1 MTKENKLLDEIGK
14 IDESLV
20 PDLEEISAGSEA
32 GTEEASAAD
41 GRKVISDARLQGA
54 KGGARESVRKGAK
67 AYRRNV
73 ILLSVGGVLAAAILA
88 FVIIP
93 KVWKNKGSVTGSKPE
108 EIAVGQPGNEEGL
121 IEGQVDAQG
130 IPKSGETVVY
140 AHQMAAPQYPE
151 MPEYPVGGNSQDQF
165 SVWHEAVKELRNQ
178 PEGYQDGYDA
188 YCRKVVAEL
197 FSDVGQ
203 DNRVFSPL
211 SLYMALSMT
220 AEVTDGA
227 TRQQIL
233 DLLCQPD
240 VETLR
245 ERAKSIWLANYMDDG
260 IAKLILG
267 NSMWLNSSREY
278 KAEVLDILARQYFA
292 SSFSGDPASEE
303 YSREYRAWINEQT
316 DDFLKEMVEGISLDP
331 GMQLTL
337 ASTVNYEAKWVNP
350 FLEGMTEPGTFHAV
364 SGDVNC
370 DFMYSP
376 AAYENYY
383 GEKFVC
389 VSIYTLNNGQMRFI
403 LPNEGVTPEE
413 LLQDEEALRFL
424 TAKPRTW
431 DKTRENVGIDLWVPR
446 FDISSELDLKG
457 YMQALGI
464 EDAFSAGKADFSPL
478 TDQSGIMITAI
489 DQDARLMVDEN
500 GCKAAAVTVEVAG
513 AGAPDEEMDFRLD
526 RPFVFELVSE
536 TGLPIFVGVVNDP
549 S

>member
-32 GTEEASAAD
+32 GAEEASAAD

-54 KGGARESVRKGAK
+54 KKDTRKGGK
-67 AYRRNV
+67 ANRRNV
-73 ILLSVGGVLAAAILA
+73 ILLSVGGVLAAALLA

-121 IEGQVDAQG
+121 IEGQIDGQG

-151 MPEYPVGGNSQDQF
+151 IGDSQDQF
-165 SVWHEAVKELRNQ
+165 NEWLEAVKELRNQ

-188 YCRKVVAEL
+188 YCQKVVAEL

-245 ERAKSIWLANYMDDG
+245 ERAKSIWLANYMNDG

-303 YSREYRAWINEQT
+303 YSREYQAWINEQT

-337 ASTVNYEAKWVNP
+337 ASTVNYEAKWTNP
-350 FLEGMTEPGTFHAV
+350 FTLIGDDSVIFHAP
-364 SGDVNC
+364 SGDVKC

-376 AAYENYY
+376 DAYENYY

-389 VSIYTLNNGQMRFI
+389 VSIYTIYNGQMRFI

-431 DKTRENVGIDLWVPR
+431 DKTRENVQIELYVPK

-464 EDAFSAGKADFSPL
+464 EDAFSAEKADFSPL
-478 TDQSGIMITAI
+478 TDQSGIMITSI
-489 DQDARLMVDEN
+489 DQDARLMIDEN
-500 GCKAAAVTVEVAG
+500 GCKAAAVTEVVNG
-513 AGAPDEEMDFRLD
+513 AGAPEVQMVFRVD